1 MNTLI
6 DNITKAFYKEGYIW
20 LVSENGLELKFP
32 IHDNPR
38 LKNASPDQLS
48 HIEIS
53 PCGIHW
59 PELDE
64 DLSFNG
70 IVEGRLGQRQ
80 KSA

>member
-6 DNITKAFYKEGYIW
+6 DKITKAFYKDGYIW
-20 LVSENGLELKFP
+20 LVSEHGLELKFP
-32 IHDNPR
+32 IYDNPR

-48 HIEIS
+48 NIEVS

-64 DLSFNG
+64 DLSFSG
-70 IVEGRLGQRQ
+70 ILEGRFGQR
-80 KSA
+80 KKVA